1 MTKKY
6 FTRLLQA
13 TLMCCLAVL
22 FAACDDVVGSIDNP
36 TPIRISMSSD
46 PVTIKI
52 GDTYTR
58 EALAGTSVVVVYT
71 SSNPNVATVDQNG
84 VVTAIAMGETT
95 ITAEA
100 TGYNTSGQLVYQP
113 FSLSYKVKVTPKV
126 LATITTAP
134 TATAIIAAIS
144 ATDLVTAGVADGG
157 TMMYEVT
164 ATNTKPTTTD
174 GFSATVPTA
183 AALAGGTYYVWY
195 YAKGDAQHADSEIA
209 ASAVA
214 VAVAPTLSTPLTLQ
228 VLTPGTIVVNKP
240 QPGMQYSLNGGAK
253 TAVPDGTAING
264 GDLSVGDLVSFYGD
278 GTNITTYYDGT
289 TYTSINGGTAEV
301 KVYGNIM
308 SLVDEENF
316 ATNKT
321 LTADFTFVCLFEY
334 YTTLKD
340 ASDLLLPAMTLTA
353 NCYNSMFHSCT
364 SLTTAPAELPAMT
377 MASMC
382 YTGMFINC
390 TSLTTAP
397 KLPATTLVYGCYY
410 SMFNSCTSL
419 TNAYVKAAYT
429 TSAYACN
436 DMFGGCTNA
445 ATLHTTAA
453 NKASWDGVMGPTKAW
468 STWTTASDWT
478 D

>member
-1 MTKKY
+1 MKPTFLSKVY
-6 FTRLLQA
+6 QTA
-13 TLMCCLAVL
+13 LMCCLAVILTGCEEL
-22 FAACDDVVGSIDNP
+22 FSALDNP
-36 TPIRISMSSD
+36 IQTTLVMTTTD
-46 PVTIKI
+46 VKLTV
-52 GDTYTR
+52 GDTYQRQATTVSP
-58 EALAGTSVVVVYT
+58 ATIVYT
-71 SSNPNVATVDQNG
+71 SSDATVATVDANG
-84 VVTAIAMGETT
+84 VVEAIAKGEAT
-95 ITAEA
+95 ITANVAEVDYWTA
-100 TGYNTSGQLVYQP
+100 AST
-113 FSLSYKVKVTPKV
+113 SYKVIVSAKIP
-126 LATITTAP
+126 ATITTAP

-278 GTNITTYYDGT
+278 GTNITAYYDGT
-289 TYTSINGGTAEV
+289 NYTTINGGTAEV

-321 LTADFTFVCLFEY
+321 LTADFTFVCLFQY

-353 NCYNSMFHSCT
+353 NCYNSMFNSCT

-377 MASMC
+377 MAYMC
-382 YTGMFINC
+382 YAGMFIDC

-397 KLPATTLVYGCYY
+397 KLPATTLATGCYY
-410 SMFNSCTSL
+410 RMFKNCTSL

-429 TSAYACN
+429 TSSYECT

-445 ATLHTTAA
+445 ATLHTIAA
-453 NKASWDGVMGPTKAW
+453 NKASWDGVMGLGKTW

>member
-1 MTKKY
+1 MKKNLL
-6 FTRLLQA
+6 TRLLQ
-13 TLMCCLAVL
+13 TSLICCLAVIL
-22 FAACDDVVGSIDNP
+22 TGCDDFLANSDNP
-36 TPIRISMSSD
+36 IGTTLIMNTGDATLKVGEQLDRPAITNSPANVLYSSSD
-46 PVTIKI
+46 P
-52 GDTYTR
+52 
-58 EALAGTSVVVVYT
+58 A
-71 SSNPNVATVDQNG
+71 VATVG
-84 VVTAIAMGETT
+84 LTGTVTAIAPGTAT
-95 ITAEA
+95 ITANVQA
-100 TGYNTSGQLVYQP
+100 VGNYAAAST
-113 FSLSYKVKVTPKV
+113 SYKVIVSAKIP
-126 LATITTAP
+126 ATITTAP

-289 TYTSINGGTAEV
+289 NVTTINGGTAEV

-321 LTADFTFVCLFEY
+321 LTADFTFVCLFQY

-353 NCYNSMFHSCT
+353 NCYNSMFNSCT

-377 MASMC
+377 MAYMC
-382 YTGMFINC
+382 YAGMFIDC

-397 KLPATTLVYGCYY
+397 KLPATTLATGCYY
-410 SMFNSCTSL
+410 RMFKNCTSL

-429 TSAYACN
+429 TSSYECT

-445 ATLHTTAA
+445 ATLHTIAA
-453 NKASWDGVMGPTKAW
+453 NKASWDGVMGLGKTW

>member
-1 MTKKY
+1 
-6 FTRLLQA
+6 
-13 TLMCCLAVL
+13 MCCLAVIL
-22 FAACDDVVGSIDNP
+22 TGCDELLSALDNP
-36 TPIRISMSSD
+36 IQTTLVMTTTD
-46 PVTIKI
+46 VKLTV
-52 GDTYTR
+52 GDTYQRQATTVSP
-58 EALAGTSVVVVYT
+58 ATIVYT
-71 SSNPNVATVDQNG
+71 SSDATVATVDANG
-84 VVTAIAMGETT
+84 VVEAIAKGEAT
-95 ITAEA
+95 ITASVAEVDYWTA
-100 TGYNTSGQLVYQP
+100 AST
-113 FSLSYKVKVTPKV
+113 SYKVIVSAKIP
-126 LATITTAP
+126 ATITTAP

-289 TYTSINGGTAEV
+289 TYTTIKGGTAEV

-321 LTADFTFVCLFEY
+321 LTANYTFVCLFDD

-340 ASDLLLPAMTLTA
+340 ASDLLLPATTLA
-353 NCYNSMFHSCT
+353 DNCYNSMFSSCT

-377 MASMC
+377 VVYMC
-382 YTGMFINC
+382 YAGMFINC

-397 KLPATTLVYGCYY
+397 KLPATTLASGCYY
-410 SMFNSCTSL
+410 RMFKSCTSL
-419 TNAYVKAAYT
+419 TAAYVKAAFT
-429 TSAYACN
+429 TSSYACN
-436 DMFGGCTNA
+436 DMFKNCT
-445 ATLHTTAA
+445 ATGAVLHTTTA
-453 NKASWDGVMGPTKAW
+453 NKASWDGVMGPTKTW

>member
-1 MTKKY
+1 MKPTFLSKVY
-6 FTRLLQA
+6 QTA
-13 TLMCCLAVL
+13 LMCCLAVIL
-22 FAACDDVVGSIDNP
+22 TGCDELLSALDNP
-36 TPIRISMSSD
+36 IQTTLVMTTTD
-46 PVTIKI
+46 VKLTV
-52 GDTYTR
+52 GDTYQRQATTVSP
-58 EALAGTSVVVVYT
+58 ATIVYT
-71 SSNPNVATVDQNG
+71 SSDATVATVDANG
-84 VVTAIAMGETT
+84 VVEAIAKGEAT
-95 ITAEA
+95 ITASVAEVDYWTA
-100 TGYNTSGQLVYQP
+100 AST
-113 FSLSYKVKVTPKV
+113 SYKVIVSAKIP
-126 LATITTAP
+126 ATITTAP

-278 GTNITTYYDGT
+278 GTNITAYYDGT
-289 TYTSINGGTAEV
+289 NYTTINGGTAEV

-321 LTADFTFVCLFEY
+321 LTANFTFVCLFQY

-353 NCYNSMFHSCT
+353 NCYNSMFNSCT

-377 MASMC
+377 MAYMC
-382 YTGMFINC
+382 YGGMFIDC

-397 KLPATTLVYGCYY
+397 KLPATTLATGCYY
-410 SMFNSCTSL
+410 RMFKNCTSL

-429 TSAYACN
+429 TSSYECT

-445 ATLHTTAA
+445 ATLHTIAA
-453 NKASWDGVMGPTKAW
+453 NKASWDGVMGLGKTW

>member
-1 MTKKY
+1 
-6 FTRLLQA
+6 
-13 TLMCCLAVL
+13 MCCLAVIL
-22 FAACDDVVGSIDNP
+22 TGCDELLSALDNP
-36 TPIRISMSSD
+36 IQTTLVMTTTD
-46 PVTIKI
+46 VKLTV
-52 GDTYTR
+52 GDTYQRQATTVSP
-58 EALAGTSVVVVYT
+58 ATIVYT
-71 SSNPNVATVDQNG
+71 SSDATVATVDANG
-84 VVTAIAMGETT
+84 VVEAIAKGEAT
-95 ITAEA
+95 ITASVAEVDYWTA
-100 TGYNTSGQLVYQP
+100 AST
-113 FSLSYKVKVTPKV
+113 SYKVIVSAKIP
-126 LATITTAP
+126 ATITTAP

-278 GTNITTYYDGT
+278 GTNITAYYDGT
-289 TYTSINGGTAEV
+289 NYTTINGGTAEV

-321 LTADFTFVCLFEY
+321 LTADFTFVCLFQY

-353 NCYNSMFHSCT
+353 NCYNSMFNSCT

-377 MASMC
+377 MAYMC
-382 YTGMFINC
+382 YGGMFIDC

-397 KLPATTLVYGCYY
+397 KLPATTLATGCYY
-410 SMFNSCTSL
+410 RMFKNCTSL

-436 DMFGGCTNA
+436 DMFKNCT
-445 ATLHTTAA
+445 ATGAVLHTTTA
-453 NKASWDGVMGPTKAW
+453 NKANWDGVMGPTKTW